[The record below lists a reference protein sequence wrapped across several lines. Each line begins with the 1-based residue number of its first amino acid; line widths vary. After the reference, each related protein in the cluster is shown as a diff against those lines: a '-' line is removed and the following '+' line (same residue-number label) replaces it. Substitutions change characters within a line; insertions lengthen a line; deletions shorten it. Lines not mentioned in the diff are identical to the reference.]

1 MGGYFYF
8 FLIFYGIIKLRNNM
22 GEILNKILQNG
33 LVIKVLN
40 YVQDSEFLSKVYDLD
55 SAEILII
62 VAIAAVLMVF
72 IVYRWL
78 GAIMVFVLLLAY
90 LLIYTLYI
98 NDFFSVYESHEK
110 SEQQHM
116 QLIEEELKR

>member
-1 MGGYFYF
+1 MT
-8 FLIFYGIIKLRNNM
+8 
-22 GEILNKILQNG
+22 EILNKILQNG

-40 YVQDSEFLSKVYDLD
+40 YVRGSEVLSKVYDLEPN
-55 SAEILII
+55 EILII
-62 VAIAAVLMVF
+62 VAITAVLVIF

-98 NDFFSVYESHEK
+98 NDFFSVYEKHERG
-110 SEQQHM
+110 EQQHLQM
-116 QLIEEELKR
+116 LEEELKK

>member
-1 MGGYFYF
+1 
-8 FLIFYGIIKLRNNM
+8 M

-98 NDFFSVYESHEK
+98 NDFFSVYKSHEK